1 MKKALVDLGSNTIR
15 LSVYK
20 VYEDGSFS
28 LLFSEKETAGLV
40 NYISE
45 KRMSVEGFD
54 KACDVIFDFKRL
66 TAQFDI
72 RDLNIFATASLRN
85 IVNRDEAVA

>member
-1 MKKALVDLGSNTIR
+1 
-15 LSVYK
+15 
-20 VYEDGSFS
+20 
-28 LLFSEKETAGLV
+28 
-40 NYISE
+40 
-45 KRMSVEGFD
+45 MSVEGFD

-85 IVNRDEAVA
+85 IVNRTRP